1 MSEEPIYDEQ
11 DQAAIQERL
20 ANNTSFP
27 QVDPLQNVAETIADA
42 GIGQN
47 EYFSNR
53 SKLRL
58 PNLYKFTD
66 ELE

>member
-27 QVDPLQNVAETIADA
+27 QVDPLQNVAETIADV

-47 EYFSNR
+47 EYFSNI
-53 SKLRL
+53 
-58 PNLYKFTD
+58 
-66 ELE
+66 